1 MRVQI
6 PTGPWFIFT
15 ILKRIN
21 YKCLKAESFVV
32 NSVSN
37 GVENAWKRKSHDFH
51 NVNRSRLTL
60 STNRCSPLKCF
71 AVIVAKM
78 LWLYFPNL
86 VVLSWFDCTFWLIT
100 NLTVLSRFYLRFW
113 INSYSADPFHL
124 VRLLVI
130 RINSTRTLNPWD
142 TKFNSTT
149 NPLRSRAVRIQLQYE
164 DTNWTPELTPTIPFK
179 SFQIRP
185 IQIPSN
191 QTVSRVVWRLAAFTS
206 LPSRRLQPL
215 QERQIREC
223 SRRTKQLAF

>member
-1 MRVQI
+1 MRVQT
-6 PTGPWFIFT
+6 PVGPSFIFT

-113 INSYSADPFHL
+113 INSYSADPFQSYPSLKCLIGSL
-124 VRLLVI
+124 VSATCCMGHTSPCKLYMVCKYLNNYYGKKKVYGGRNRSSNFCHFEPISI
-130 RINSTRTLNPWD
+130 RQNLDWSL
-142 TKFNSTT
+142 KF
-149 NPLRSRAVRIQLQYE
+149 
-164 DTNWTPELTPTIPFK
+164 
-179 SFQIRP
+179 
-185 IQIPSN
+185 
-191 QTVSRVVWRLAAFTS
+191 
-206 LPSRRLQPL
+206 
-215 QERQIREC
+215 
-223 SRRTKQLAF
+223 